1 MTRRPNPI
9 DELGAKALA
18 ETIVRLREERGM
30 SSLQLARAAEIA
42 PATLENIEKRFNE
55 PRWGTLRRI
64 ARALSMKL
72 DELLA
77 EAEALEE
84 KMRRGMA

>member
-1 MTRRPNPI
+1 MPRRPNPI

-18 ETIVRLREERGM
+18 RTIVRLREERGM
-30 SSLQLARAAEIA
+30 SSLQLARAAEIG
-42 PATLENIEKRFNE
+42 PGTLDNIEKRFNE
-55 PRWGTLRRI
+55 PRWGTLRLI

-84 KMRRGMA
+84 KMRRGRA